1 MLVERAVGPPSCS
14 GCVRRT
20 CQQWDGRNPLLPS
33 GYEALLIELKERV
46 RAAQIRAAL
55 SVNRE
60 MVLLYWE
67 IGAEILNRQEREGW
81 GTKVIDRLSAD
92 LRASFPQMTGLS
104 SRNLKYMRSFAAAYP
119 HPAIVQRVV
128 AQIPWGHNVDLL
140 DKLNERE
147 QRLWYA
153 QQAIANG
160 WSRPVLS
167 HQIESGL
174 YQRQGSAITN
184 FDTTLPAP
192 QSDLARQILKDP
204 YTFDF
209 LQISDERQERE
220 LEQGLIDQIQRFL
233 LELGMGFA
241 FVGRQYHLEVEGED
255 FYLDLLFYHLHL
267 RCYIVIE
274 LKVEKFK
281 PEFAGKMNFY
291 LAVVDDLLRHPDD
304 QPAIGLILC
313 KEKNRVI
320 AEYSLRNTAKPIG
333 VAEYVLTTEL
343 PKALASALPSTETL
357 RDELLTLA
365 SPSDV

>member
-1 MLVERAVGPPSCS
+1 M
-14 GCVRRT
+14 
-20 CQQWDGRNPLLPS
+20 
-33 GYEALLIELKERV
+33 LLIELKERV

-67 IGAEILNRQEREGW
+67 IGRIIVERQKTERW
-81 GTKVIDRLSAD
+81 GKSIVDRLARD
-92 LRASFPQMTGLS
+92 LQTEFPGVSGLS
-104 SRNLKYMRSFAAAYP
+104 PSNVWRMRAFFLAWSPIILAQTA
-119 HPAIVQRVV
+119 RETGG
-128 AQIPWGHNVDLL
+128 AQILAQAARESEAPDGPPRLLEGLPWFHNVVLVE
-140 DKLNERE
+140 KLKEADERI
-147 QRLWYA
+147 WYA
-153 QQAIANG
+153 QQTIQNG
-160 WSRPVLS
+160 WSRAILV
-167 HQIESGL
+167 HHIESRL

-184 FDTTLPAP
+184 FESTLPAP
-192 QSDLARQILKDP
+192 QSDLARQLLKDP

-209 LQISDERQERE
+209 LQWSDDRQERV

-241 FVGRQYHLEVEGED
+241 LVGRQYHLEVGGED
-255 FYLDLLFYHLHL
+255 FYLDLLFYHVKL
-267 RCYIVIE
+267 RSYVVIE
-274 LKVEKFK
+274 LKTEKFK

-291 LAVVDDLLRHPDD
+291 LAVVDDLLRHADD

-343 PKALASALPSTETL
+343 PKTLSSALPSTETL
-357 RDELLTLA
+357 EDELSTDS
-365 SPSDV
+365 SPGDE